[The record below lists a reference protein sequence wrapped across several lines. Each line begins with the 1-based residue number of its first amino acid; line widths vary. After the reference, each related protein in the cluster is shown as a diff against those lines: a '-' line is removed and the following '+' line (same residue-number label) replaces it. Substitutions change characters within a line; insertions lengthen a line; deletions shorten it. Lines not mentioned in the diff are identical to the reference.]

1 MMTIVH
7 HSTDDFLGIVSIAK
21 VGETEDIFRDVRMGL
36 HLIALTEESTQ
47 HIFVALRMF
56 NGLRL
61 FREHLH
67 HVPGFSNLVR
77 YLFKYTLHLILRFN
91 VILDHLI

>member
-61 FREHLH
+61 FRE
-67 HVPGFSNLVR
+67 VPGFSNLVR